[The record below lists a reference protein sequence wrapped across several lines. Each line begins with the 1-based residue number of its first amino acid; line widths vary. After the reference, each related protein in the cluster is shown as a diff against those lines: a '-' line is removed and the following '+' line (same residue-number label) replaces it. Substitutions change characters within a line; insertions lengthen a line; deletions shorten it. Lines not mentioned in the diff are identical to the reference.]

1 MATRYGHLAC
11 CFVLLRAGASLAP
24 RQLPSGNRS
33 PADCVRTRRLSVL
46 DAVDPILVQA
56 AHKAGADNC
65 DGRVAEQARAI
76 RFVRRVEARGGI
88 KRWCAAE
95 VFELARLRALVAR
108 HRAYAFFPPY
118 LACLTPVSCP
128 TRSYRPSWPV

>member
-1 MATRYGHLAC
+1 MTL
-11 CFVLLRAGASLAP
+11 FS
-24 RQLPSGNRS
+24 
-33 PADCVRTRRLSVL
+33 
-46 DAVDPILVQA
+46 QA

-65 DGRVAEQARAI
+65 DGRIAEQARAI

-118 LACLTPVSCP
+118 LACPRARVYGIIDACC
-128 TRSYRPSWPV
+128 

>member
-1 MATRYGHLAC
+1 MK
-11 CFVLLRAGASLAP
+11 P
-24 RQLPSGNRS
+24 RETGRR
-33 PADCVRTRRLSVL
+33 RTTCGRGVFSCL
-46 DAVDPILVQA
+46 DAVDATLRSQA

-65 DGRVAEQARAI
+65 DGRIAEQARAI

-118 LACLTPVSCP
+118 LACSRARVYGIFDAC
-128 TRSYRPSWPV
+128 